1 MAFSLT
7 VLAGEIPSG
16 RGLGLVGITVW
27 HEVKSGHVEESIG
40 LDGISK
46 GGGDSLL
53 ASWALGFIVE
63 VDNNLSVHVGLLKS
77 SSASGNG
84 GGGEKNL
91 VHLSVI
97 LN

>member
-1 MAFSLT
+1 MAFGLT

-40 LDGISK
+40 HDGISK
-46 GGGDSLL
+46 GSDSLL

-91 VHLSVI
+91 VHFCVI